1 MSGYAKM
8 LNEDNPLLTSINNN
22 TFTTARDI
30 TSSTTQ
36 PPLNIPAYYL
46 QKGDTI
52 YTRAGGT
59 FSTTGTPTI
68 VFGTYFGSTVLGV
81 NVALTTAS
89 GAATLPWCLE
99 TTTTIYSTGSAG
111 TAVTHG
117 QLRYGTTLTAVTT
130 IPVPGIA
137 LATVSINT
145 TAAALWTVQATYSAS
160 SGSNIIITNDFQ
172 VIHQNFR
179 P

>member
-1 MSGYAKM
+1 MSGYAKL
-8 LNEDNPLLTSINNN
+8 LNEDNPIIVAINNN

-36 PPLNIPAYYL
+36 PPLNIGAYYL
-46 QKGDTI
+46 KRGDTI
-52 YTRAGGT
+52 ETRASGT

-81 NVALTTAS
+81 NVAFTTAS
-89 GAATLPWCLE
+89 GAVTLPWE
-99 TTTTIYSTGSAG
+99 FVTRTTIYSVGSAG
-111 TAVTHG
+111 TALTKG
-117 QLRYGTTLTAVTT
+117 WLDYGTTVSALTR
-130 IPVPGIA
+130 IPIPGIA

-145 TAAALWTVQATYSAS
+145 TAAALWTAQATYSAS
-160 SGSNIIITNDFQ
+160 SASNIIITNQFE
-172 VIHQNFR
+172 VVHLNFR